1 MARYT
6 GRMDPLARLIDIIAR
21 HAQEDG
27 EHGTPLPGVSLLR
40 SATPTLPMPVV
51 YEPTLCLIVQG
62 RKEAMLGPVTYA
74 YDADTYL
81 VASVDLPVTGTVVE
95 ASAERPYLC
104 LRLNLDMAALGEL
117 ALHCPG
123 GDGEP
128 AQADEPGPGLAT
140 GPVTPALLD
149 AAARLAA
156 LLDTPRDI
164 AALAPLVTREILYR
178 LLTGPDNRAVRQ
190 MARADS
196 RLTGIAR
203 AIAWLRSHYAQAC
216 RIEDMAD
223 VARMSRS
230 AFHAH
235 FKAVTALS
243 PLEFRTRLRLQEA
256 RRLMVVQG
264 LDAAGA
270 GFRVGYE
277 SPSQFSRDYARIFGA
292 PPARDAGRLRGM
304 APAAAH

>member
-1 MARYT
+1 
-6 GRMDPLARLIDIIAR
+6 MDPLARLIDIIAR
-21 HAQEDG
+21 HAQNDG
-27 EHGTPLPGVSLLR
+27 EHATPLPGVSLLR
-40 SATPTLPMPVV
+40 SATPTMPMPVV

-62 RKEAMLGPVTYA
+62 RKQAVLGAVTYA
-74 YDADTYL
+74 YDVDTYL

-95 ASAERPYLC
+95 ASAARPYLC

-117 ALHCPG
+117 ALRCPG
-123 GDGEP
+123 DGPEHGR
-128 AQADEPGPGLAT
+128 ADADEPGPGLAT
-140 GPVTPALLD
+140 GAVTPALLD

-156 LLDTPRDI
+156 LLDTPGDI
-164 AALAPLVTREILYR
+164 AALAPLFTREILYR
-178 LLTGPDNRAVRQ
+178 LLTGPDSRAIRQ

-196 RLTGIAR
+196 RMNGIAR
-203 AIAWLRSHYAQAC
+203 AIVWLRGHYAQAC
-216 RIEDMAD
+216 RIEEMAE

-243 PLEFRTRLRLQEA
+243 PLAFRTQLRMHEA
-256 RRLMVVQG
+256 RRLMVAEG

-270 GFRVGYE
+270 GYRVGYE
-277 SPSQFSRDYARIFGA
+277 SPSQFSRDYARIFGT

-304 APAAAH
+304 APAAH